1 MLQPTVFI
9 VTALAGILIALGSRK
24 KLGLG
29 IAFLSLICLY
39 GFATPYVSSRL
50 LQYLEAQV
58 PDTTRNLDDAQ
69 AIVVLSGTIH
79 HGDNDKVPDELGLLT
94 LERVARAAE
103 IERAHPLPIVVSGG
117 KVGDSRET
125 MAALMER
132 ALQQDFGVTARWREE
147 QSQTTFENARF
158 VAQLLGEAHI
168 HTVILVTQ
176 PWHMPRALWAFE
188 HEGLDV
194 IPMPTIRT
202 YLNLN
207 SPFDPNLDLPQSDA
221 LTDSFYAL
229 HEILGLAYYKLY
241 YGRIRD

>member
-1 MLQPTVFI
+1 MFI
-9 VTALAGILIALGSRK
+9 IAALAGVLIALGSRK

-29 IAFLSLICLY
+29 IALLSLLCLY
-39 GFATPYVSSRL
+39 GFATPYVSIRL
-50 LQYLEAQV
+50 LQSLEAQV

-69 AIVVLSGTIH
+69 AIVVLSGTVK
-79 HGDNDKVPDELGLLT
+79 HGDRDKVPDQLGLLT

-117 KVGDSRET
+117 KVGDSQET

-132 ALQQDFGVTARWREE
+132 ALQQEFGLSVRWREE

-158 VAQLLGEAHI
+158 VAQLLSQENI

-176 PWHMPRALWAFE
+176 PWHMPRALWSFE

-194 IPMPTIRT
+194 IPEPTIRT
-202 YLNLN
+202 YLNLDPN
-207 SPFDPNLDLPQSDA
+207 APFDADLYLPQSDA

-229 HEILGLAYYKLY
+229 HEMLGLAYYKIY
-241 YGRIRD
+241 FGRIRG

>member
-1 MLQPTVFI
+1 LQPTVFI
-9 VTALAGILIALGSRK
+9 VTAMAGILLALGRRK
-24 KLGLG
+24 RWGLG
-29 IAFLSLICLY
+29 VAFLSLLCLY
-39 GFATPYVSSRL
+39 AFATPYVSTRL
-50 LQYLEAQV
+50 LQILEAQV
-58 PDTTRNLDDAQ
+58 PDTTRNFDDAQ

-117 KVGDSRET
+117 KVGNSRET
-125 MAALMER
+125 MAVLMER
-132 ALQQDFGVTARWREE
+132 ALQRDFGVSVRWREE
-147 QSQTTFENARF
+147 QSATTFENARF
-158 VAQLLGEAHI
+158 VAQLLGEAKI

-194 IPMPTIRT
+194 IPAPTIRT
-202 YLNLN
+202 YLNLGT
-207 SPFDPNLDLPQSDA
+207 PFDANLYLPQSDA

-229 HEILGLAYYKLY
+229 HEMLGLAYYKFY
-241 YGRIRD
+241 YGRVHD